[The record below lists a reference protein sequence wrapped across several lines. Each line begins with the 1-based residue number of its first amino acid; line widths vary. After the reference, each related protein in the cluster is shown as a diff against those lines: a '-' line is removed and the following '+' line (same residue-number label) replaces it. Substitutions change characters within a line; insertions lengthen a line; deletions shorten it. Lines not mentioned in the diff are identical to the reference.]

1 MGKIELVIL
10 IIVGL
15 FTLFGLF
22 RGFVKQLMSAA
33 GWLVSLVGAFLLTEK
48 VSILVKGSSI
58 GDQVVAKVTAWIAD
72 FPTFNIPFD
81 QANATEQL
89 SSAISELGLP
99 KFIADAI
106 AKGVDFSSVP
116 TTFSLA
122 EVLSPSISSVIITII
137 TFIGLFVVIFI
148 LFKILGHFLNKLFSG
163 KVLGFVNKI
172 LGAVLGLTKAVLIV
186 SVLMLVL
193 STAAG
198 MIPAVNDFVT
208 ADLASNGG
216 LGIAKYLYESNPL
229 VALIEGSFSFDNLF

>member
-10 IIVGL
+10 IFEGL

-22 RGFVKQLMSAA
+22 KGFVKQLMSAA

-48 VSILVKGSSI
+48 ASVILKGSSL
-58 GDQVVAKVTAWIAD
+58 GDKIVAKITDWIAG

-81 QANATEQL
+81 AGNATEQL
-89 SSAISELGLP
+89 STAISEMGLP
-99 KFIADAI
+99 KFIADII

-116 TTFSLA
+116 TSFTLA
-122 EVLSPSISSVIITII
+122 EVLSPSISSVIITIV

-172 LGAVLGLTKAVLIV
+172 LGAALGLVKATLIV
-186 SVLMLVL
+186 CVLMLLL
-193 STAAG
+193 STLSG
-198 MIPAVNDFVT
+198 MIPAVNDFVV
-208 ADLASNGG
+208 ADLSQNG

-229 VALIEGSFSFDNLF
+229 VALIQGSFSFDNLF

>member
-10 IIVGL
+10 IVVGL
-15 FTLFGLF
+15 FTLFGFF

-33 GWLVSLVGAFLLTEK
+33 SWLVSLVGAFLLTEK
-48 VSILVKGSSI
+48 VSVFVKGSSI
-58 GDQVVAKVTAWIAD
+58 GDQIVAKVTSWIAG

-81 QANATEQL
+81 ASNATEQL
-89 SSAISELGLP
+89 STAIAELGLP

-106 AKGVDFSSVP
+106 AKGVDFTSVP

-122 EVLSPSISSVIITII
+122 EVLSPSISSVIITIV
-137 TFIGLFVVIFI
+137 TFIGLFIAIFI
-148 LFKILGHFLNKLFSG
+148 LFKILSHFLNRLFSG

-172 LGAVLGLTKAVLIV
+172 LGGALGLVKAALIV

-198 MIPAVNDFVT
+198 MISSVNDFVV
-208 ADLASNGG
+208 ADLASPGG
-216 LGIAKYLYESNPL
+216 FGIAKYMYESNPL
-229 VALIEGSFSFDNLF
+229 VSLIEGSFSFDNLF